1 MHLRTNRLF
10 LESAAKDFKRTGA
23 VVPSSRTLANAMSR
37 ELAWRY
43 RSPVRVLEVGAGT
56 GRITEEIVRHVSLVD
71 HVDIYE
77 IEPTL
82 ANLIRLRIRED
93 KAFRHVDAA
102 LRVHNKPIEKIE
114 RRPRYDFVIS
124 CLPFTNFHPG
134 SVRDIFEIFRGILKP
149 GGTCSF
155 YEYIFVRKAARIM
168 SGKPAERE
176 RMQKVGQIVREYI
189 NRYEY
194 SHEVVLR
201 NLPPAMV
208 HHIRFTD

>member
-1 MHLRTNRLF
+1 MHLRTSRLF

-43 RSPVRVLEVGAGT
+43 KSPVRVLEVGAGT

-77 IEPTL
+77 IEPKL

-102 LRVHNKPIEKIE
+102 LRVHNKPIEKN
-114 RRPRYDFVIS
+114 RAAPPLRLRDFVSPIHKFS
-124 CLPFTNFHPG
+124 PRLGAGH
-134 SVRDIFEIFRGILKP
+134 
-149 GGTCSF
+149 
-155 YEYIFVRKAARIM
+155 
-168 SGKPAERE
+168 
-176 RMQKVGQIVREYI
+176 
-189 NRYEY
+189 
-194 SHEVVLR
+194 LR
-201 NLPPAMV
+201 NFSGNPQAGRYLQLL
-208 HHIRFTD
+208 